1 MERYQNM
8 DHRRNSNSRNMNM
21 EKIGFKKF
29 IFSLDL
35 NYLGPFCCNY
45 AN

>member
-8 DHRRNSNSRNMNM
+8 DHGRNSNSRNMNM

-29 IFSLDL
+29 IFSLDDIPL
-35 NYLGPFCCNY
+35 QTRDKTYT
-45 AN
+45 